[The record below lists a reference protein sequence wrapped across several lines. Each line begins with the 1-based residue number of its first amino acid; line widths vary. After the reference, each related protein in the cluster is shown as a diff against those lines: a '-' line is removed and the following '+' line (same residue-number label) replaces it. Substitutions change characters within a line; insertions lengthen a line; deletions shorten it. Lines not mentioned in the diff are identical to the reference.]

1 MWENLKIPLI
11 VGGIC
16 LVLVFIFVYLLCKRH
31 KNFINNAQNIHNGM
45 SKDEVLSIMGQPT
58 TEERDGNK
66 LILIWE
72 KNQWKGIQHG
82 GTVTRAVKVIFV
94 NNKVISVSNKNLDK
108 STFW

>member
-1 MWENLKIPLI
+1 MWEYLKIPLI

-16 LVLVFIFVYLLCKRH
+16 LILVFIFVYLWCKRH

-66 LILIWE
+66 LILFWE
-72 KNQWKGIQHG
+72 KNQWKGIQNG
-82 GTVTRAVKVIFV
+82 GTVTRAVKVVFV